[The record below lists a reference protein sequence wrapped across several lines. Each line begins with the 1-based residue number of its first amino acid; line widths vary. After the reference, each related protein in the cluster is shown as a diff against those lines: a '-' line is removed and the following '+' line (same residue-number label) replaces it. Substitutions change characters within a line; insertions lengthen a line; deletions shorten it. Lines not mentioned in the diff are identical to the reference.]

1 MPSPQKSSRRE
12 FGRALAAAA
21 VAPLAAAPHAIA
33 ADDIKIP
40 RDLLE
45 TADAQVRIVQ
55 ARFGKLLTQ
64 EQMKE
69 VVQSVIHG
77 RYAANA
83 LARVKLRNGDEPSFA
98 FRADLP

>member
-1 MPSPQKSSRRE
+1 MAKKSSRRE

-21 VAPLAAAPHAIA
+21 VAPLGLTAQAPA
-33 ADDIKIP
+33 ADNTKIP
-40 RDLLE
+40 RQLLE
-45 TADAQVRIVQ
+45 TADAQVKLVQ
-55 ARFGKLLTQ
+55 ARFGKFLTQ

-77 RYAANA
+77 RYAADA
-83 LARVKLRNGDEPSFA
+83 LGRVKLKNSDEPAFA